1 MSVLD
6 SVHVHCTF
14 MIRTVYTCTP
24 LQVQQLSAQ
33 VSALQSSREELEA
46 LSEGHMT
53 RVREAREE
61 QAAIE
66 EQLRKEL
73 AQQVWP
79 GLCSVMRPPHYIT
92 KTTF

>member
-1 MSVLD
+1 MYNVCQCWILYILYI
-6 SVHVHCTF
+6 HAP
-14 MIRTVYTCTP
+14 P

-46 LSEGHMT
+46 RSEGHMT
-53 RVREAREE
+53 RVRETREE

-79 GLCSVMRPPHYIT
+79 GLCSGMRPPHYIT